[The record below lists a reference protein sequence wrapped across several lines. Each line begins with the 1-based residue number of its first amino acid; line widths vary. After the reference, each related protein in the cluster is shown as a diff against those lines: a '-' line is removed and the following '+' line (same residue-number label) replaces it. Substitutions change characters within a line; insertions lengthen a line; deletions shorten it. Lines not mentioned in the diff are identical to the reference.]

1 MITITNNLS
10 ILLLLLPKVIKLQ
23 LEMKI
28 KLQLTEM
35 SLSPTLRM
43 LFLSVG
49 PPSFIRETNI
59 DWEVE
64 EEEEELV
71 KVWDCKVDV
80 EGGGS

>member
-1 MITITNNLS
+1 
-10 ILLLLLPKVIKLQ
+10 
-23 LEMKI
+23 
-28 KLQLTEM
+28 
-35 SLSPTLRM
+35 M

-64 EEEEELV
+64 EEEEEELV
-71 KVWDCKVDV
+71 KVWGCKVAV